1 MDSSKR
7 EIRKITSL
15 IVALILIAVCG
26 CLYFNDY
33 SLFNELQEKRIIINK
48 LDENINKQN
57 ELLESLTK
65 ELDYYESLQDSLIE
79 AKQTFFDNA
88 LKVDALARSGNVD
101 FKVCYLTFDDG
112 PYLLTDT
119 FLDILQQKDV
129 LATFFT
135 RKRTDEGYKPIYLRE
150 KISGHTIG
158 NHTAS
163 HKISHGIY
171 RSNEAFINDIL
182 ENREFIYDML
192 GITTDVMRFPG
203 GSYEITYMDLDKESL
218 VNELNEI
225 GYGYVDW
232 THQTGDGGKTLSSY
246 KYLHNVIDNTQ
257 DYNVIVVLM
266 HDYSYNTA
274 DCLPEMIDELTNQGY
289 IFLPLWHD
297 SPAVI
302 KGY

>member
-1 MDSSKR
+1 MELVERLLNSGFKIKYPENLGEDAPFNGLTFVFTGTLS
-7 EIRKITSL
+7 KITRNEAQKLAKSLGAKFRAREFIKNGYYSL

-26 CLYFNDY
+26 CLCFNDY

-135 RKRTDEGYKPIYLRE
+135 RKRTDEDR
-150 KISGHTIG
+150 
-158 NHTAS
+158 
-163 HKISHGIY
+163 Y
-171 RSNEAFINDIL
+171 RFRPRRI
-182 ENREFIYDML
+182 
-192 GITTDVMRFPG
+192 
-203 GSYEITYMDLDKESL
+203 
-218 VNELNEI
+218 
-225 GYGYVDW
+225 
-232 THQTGDGGKTLSSY
+232 
-246 KYLHNVIDNTQ
+246 
-257 DYNVIVVLM
+257 
-266 HDYSYNTA
+266 
-274 DCLPEMIDELTNQGY
+274 
-289 IFLPLWHD
+289 
-297 SPAVI
+297 
-302 KGY
+302 